1 MGDRNRRRQWRKARK
16 RERRRQKTKR
26 TADRRA
32 TGESRGQPEVPARPP
47 VETRHLETITAHVER
62 HIGPVAG
69 VVHEL
74 KSELIHVDVLR
85 VAPTAR
91 RPYWTLVTSGMSDA
105 PMRDQSCPEHSF
117 LRHAEL
123 VLCLPATWPLD
134 LRDPR
139 WGWPYTLLGELARL
153 PHAKDTWLAWG
164 HTWEVGRRRR
174 LAPNVP
180 FSGAVF
186 LPPATLPVA
195 FTTCLEATG
204 RRIDFLGVV
213 LLHRRELKLKL
224 ARGLDALLDRV
235 GWDSLS
241 EVVDLKRPCGMRR
254 RAAG

>member
-1 MGDRNRRRQWRKARK
+1 
-16 RERRRQKTKR
+16 
-26 TADRRA
+26 
-32 TGESRGQPEVPARPP
+32 
-47 VETRHLETITAHVER
+47 VETRHLEAITDHVER
-62 HIGPVAG
+62 HVGPVIG

-117 LRHAEL
+117 LHHAEL
-123 VLCLPATWPLD
+123 VLCLPATWPFD

-139 WGWPYTLLGELARL
+139 WAWPYTLLRELARL
-153 PHAKDTWLAWG
+153 PHATDTWLAWG
-164 HTWEVGRRRR
+164 HTCGIGPRRR

-180 FSGAVF
+180 FTGAVL

-195 FTTCLEATG
+195 FATGLEAAG
-204 RRIDFLGVV
+204 RQIDILGVV

-224 ARGLDALLDRV
+224 ARGLDALLDQV

-241 EVVDLKRPCGMRR
+241 EVVDLDRPCGVRR